1 MKVKSTLK
9 DRIHIAKE
17 YAQWIFPNDFSF
29 LSLML
34 LPNMIKEAAH
44 YLNHNRDLD
53 LLEIMMRLTRRL
65 NMGFLLS
72 EEYDSYNS
80 LHNTECLEWIR
91 FLSCAFLQTW

>member
-1 MKVKSTLK
+1 
-9 DRIHIAKE
+9 
-17 YAQWIFPNDFSF
+17 
-29 LSLML
+29 ML

-80 LHNTECLEWIR
+80 LHNTECFE
-91 FLSCAFLQTW
+91 

>member
-1 MKVKSTLK
+1 
-9 DRIHIAKE
+9 
-17 YAQWIFPNDFSF
+17 
-29 LSLML
+29 ML

-80 LHNTECLEWIR
+80 LHNTECLV
-91 FLSCAFLQTW
+91 